1 MGRKQSTVGGYA
13 HSCYQILAYVFRNE
27 EETQPSQNQLYKL
40 RAQSLKGA
48 AKDKKWEKRSEH
60 WLPWSE
66 AQIARMKAEDAWKKY
81 RAHDAASHKVKAK
94 LLRRA
99 ILIGLMTVSDGVC
112 VCVCV
117 ERAYSTFRLAFRVRV
132 LVTCIQPYYGKPV
145 SLYL

>member
-1 MGRKQSTVGGYA
+1 MGRKQSTIGGYA

-48 AKDKKWEKRSEH
+48 AKDKKWEARSEH

-81 RAHDAASHKVKAK
+81 PAHDAASNKVKAK

-99 ILIGLMTVSDGVC
+99 ILIGLMTVSCGVC
-112 VCVCV
+112 V
-117 ERAYSTFRLAFRVRV
+117 
-132 LVTCIQPYYGKPV
+132 
-145 SLYL
+145 